1 MEDDVYDSSIAGDAA
16 SASASHTLES
26 QFNRFG
32 DQRFYRALDFII
44 SPLHT

>member
-1 MEDDVYDSSIAGDAA
+1 MEDDVYDYTIAGDAA

-26 QFNRFG
+26 QFNRIG
-32 DQRFYRALDFII
+32 NQSFYRALDFII